1 MKNLTH
7 KFIQHEANGNIFLA
21 LQKTSSDGDALGTH
35 YINFPPDCDI
45 DAYAASAV
53 TALGNFNAVPTESIN
68 QVKALAQLLW
78 TAECI
83 AAYQAAQAAAEAARG
98 V

>member
-7 KFIQHEANGNIFLA
+7 KFIQHEANGNIFLV

-45 DAYAASAV
+45 NAYAASAV
-53 TALGNFNAVPTESIN
+53 TALGNFNPVPTDSIN

-78 TAECI
+78 TAEVI
-83 AAYQAAQAAAEAARG
+83 AAYQAAQAAAQAAR
-98 V
+98 

>member
-1 MKNLTH
+1 MKTLTH
-7 KFIQHEANGNIFLA
+7 KFIQHESNGNIFLA

-53 TALGNFNAVPTESIN
+53 TALGNFNAVPTDSIN

-78 TAECI
+78 TPEVI
-83 AAYQAAQAAAEAARG
+83 AAYQAQIASQRNQGA
-98 V
+98 

>member
-53 TALGNFNAVPTESIN
+53 TTLGNFNAVPSDSVN
-68 QVKALAQLLW
+68 QVKTLAQLLW
-78 TAECI
+78 TAEVV
-83 AAYQAAQAAAEAARG
+83 AAYQAAQAAAEADRNA
-98 V
+98 